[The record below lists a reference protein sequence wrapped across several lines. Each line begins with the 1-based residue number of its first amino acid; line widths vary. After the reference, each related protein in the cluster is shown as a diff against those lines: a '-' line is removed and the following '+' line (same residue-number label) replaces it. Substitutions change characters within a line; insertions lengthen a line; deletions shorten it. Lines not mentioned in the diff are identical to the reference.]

1 MWWDCAKHIKKTKW
15 RIILNGVTLINGYD
29 TTWADPCVAHRIFPT
44 ERPREIWHSPE
55 FPNSKTAQIKSFVF
69 SLVRFVKYSLWC
81 LIYCADEEA
90 LHEKWHFFVVDFCV
104 DFFGTINSHTI
115 PLFFLFSRCQ
125 LLLCMSKKETI
136 WSIAFIFWI
145 EFWHLN
151 LNWLDR
157 KWKTL
162 IHAIIHNF
170 CRFRLTRCSGLFFG
184 P

>member
-1 MWWDCAKHIKKTKW
+1 M
-15 RIILNGVTLINGYD
+15 
-29 TTWADPCVAHRIFPT
+29 
-44 ERPREIWHSPE
+44 ESHS
-55 FPNSKTAQIKSFVF
+55 STAMTPHGPI
-69 SLVRFVKYSLWC
+69 R
-81 LIYCADEEA
+81 A
-90 LHEKWHFFVVDFCV
+90 LHTEFFQRNKIRAHVKSDILQNFQIQKLHRSNRLFFRWCVSLSILYGVWFIALMKRHFMKNGIFLLLIFVWIFS
-104 DFFGTINSHTI
+104 G
-115 PLFFLFSRCQ
+115 PLIRSQFRFFFLFSRCQ

-136 WSIAFIFWI
+136 SSIAYIWI